1 MVLAEYFCEF
11 SSTANYLVS
20 KHCMTKREA
29 SMSTFPKEFRAN
41 ITTWLTVKCPDVCPD
56 DGYNLKDMD
65 STTQFVISSRPSL
78 ALPTATMPP
87 APIPLPPAPVA
98 TYNSTPPPPTAAAA
112 PY

>member
-20 KHCMTKREA
+20 KHCMTKCEA

-41 ITTWLTVKCPDVCPD
+41 ITTRLTVKCPDVRPD

-65 STTQFVISSRPSL
+65 SVTNGTDSLHYAILISRTGLVIFFQ
-78 ALPTATMPP
+78 PT
-87 APIPLPPAPVA
+87 
-98 TYNSTPPPPTAAAA
+98 
-112 PY
+112 

>member
-41 ITTWLTVKCPDVCPD
+41 ITTRLTVKCPDVCPD

-65 STTQFVISSRPSL
+65 STAQFVISLLGLRPNHNPSL
-78 ALPTATMPP
+78 TEERKTRDGT
-87 APIPLPPAPVA
+87 IKVVI
-98 TYNSTPPPPTAAAA
+98 TT
-112 PY
+112 

>member
-41 ITTWLTVKCPDVCPD
+41 ITTRLTVKCPDVRPD

-65 STTQFVISSRPSL
+65 SVTNGTDSLHYAILISRTGLVIFFQ
-78 ALPTATMPP
+78 PT
-87 APIPLPPAPVA
+87 
-98 TYNSTPPPPTAAAA
+98 
-112 PY
+112 